1 MLREIEAQTGARQ
14 CPPAPYTGA
23 MPDALTTTHVTVD
36 QPLDLPLTLESGQA
50 FRWHDDG
57 GVWSGFIEGRLL
69 TLERD
74 PNGPATSPT
83 TPAHLRYAERAV
95 RGYFRLDDDLPAIY
109 AQLCEDE
116 RLSAAVHRH
125 WGLRILRQDPWECLI
140 AFICSQNSNIPR
152 IAKMQETLANTL
164 GATATLG
171 PLTQRAFPT
180 PEALASAGEARL
192 RELGLG
198 YRARYV
204 AGTSEVVAAGG
215 LDLLALR
222 AAPYEDAKAAL
233 VALPGVGE
241 KVADCVLLFALDQLD
256 AAPDRPLGAPRLGG
270 LVSRRPPP
278 QLPRPLG
285 VDPRSLRPL
294 RRLRA
299 AIPLLP
305 PPGDGAGQGGIVGAG
320 RSPVVPAQA
329 GTPANATP

>member
-1 MLREIEAQTGARQ
+1 
-14 CPPAPYTGA
+14 
-23 MPDALTTTHVTVD
+23 MPTALATEHVAVD

-50 FRWHDDG
+50 FRWHNDG

-74 PNGPATSPT
+74 ADGLHVTFDPATLPD
-83 TPAHLRYAERAV
+83 ADRAV
-95 RGYFRLDDDLPAIY
+95 SGYFRLDDDLPAIY

-164 GATATLG
+164 GEETSLGTL
-171 PLTQRAFPT
+171 TRRAFPT
-180 PEALASAGEARL
+180 PSALASAGETRL

-198 YRARYV
+198 YRAKYV
-204 AGTSEVVAAGG
+204 APTAEAVASRG

-233 VALPGVGE
+233 IALPGVGE

-256 AAPDRPLGAPRLGG
+256 AAPIDRWVRRALEDWYLDGQRLSYRDLWTWTRESFGPYAG
-270 LVSRRPPP
+270 YAQQYLFFRR
-278 QLPRPLG
+278 RETA
-285 VDPRSLRPL
+285 
-294 RRLRA
+294 RA
-299 AIPLLP
+299 
-305 PPGDGAGQGGIVGAG
+305 D
-320 RSPVVPAQA
+320 
-329 GTPANATP
+329 N

>member
-1 MLREIEAQTGARQ
+1 M
-14 CPPAPYTGA
+14 PA
-23 MPDALTTTHVTVD
+23 ALATTHVAVD

-74 PNGPATSPT
+74 DAGLRVAFDPASQPD
-83 TPAHLRYAERAV
+83 AGRAV
-95 RGYFRLDDDLPAIY
+95 RDYFRLDDDLPAIY
-109 AQLCEDE
+109 AQLCRDE
-116 RLSAAVHRH
+116 RLAAAVERH

-152 IAKMQETLANTL
+152 IAGMQETLANTL
-164 GATATLG
+164 GGTATLG
-171 PLTQRAFPT
+171 ALTRRTFPT

-204 AGTSEVVAAGG
+204 AATAETVAAGG

-222 AAPYEDAKAAL
+222 DAPYEDAKAAL

-241 KVADCVLLFALDQLD
+241 KVADCVLVFALEQMDAVPIDRWVRRALEEWYLD
-256 AAPDRPLGAPRLGG
+256 GQRLSYRDLWAWTREAFGPYAG
-270 LVSRRPPP
+270 YAQQYLFFRR
-278 QLPRPLG
+278 
-285 VDPRSLRPL
+285 
-294 RRLRA
+294 RA
-299 AIPLLP
+299 TAREK
-305 PPGDGAGQGGIVGAG
+305 GEG
-320 RSPVVPAQA
+320 
-329 GTPANATP
+329 

>member
-1 MLREIEAQTGARQ
+1 
-14 CPPAPYTGA
+14 
-23 MPDALTTTHVTVD
+23 MPDALTTTHVAVD

-74 PNGPATSPT
+74 PNGLRVTYHT
-83 TPAHLRYAERAV
+83 AHPGPERVV

-109 AQLCEDE
+109 ARLCQDE

-171 PLTQRAFPT
+171 PLTRRAFPT

-256 AAPDRPLGAPRLGG
+256 AAPIDRW
-270 LVSRRPPP
+270 VRRA
-278 QLPRPLG
+278 LEDWYLDG
-285 VDPRSLRPL
+285 
-294 RRLRA
+294 RRLSYRDLWA
-299 AIPLLP
+299 WTREAFGPY
-305 PPGDGAGQGGIVGAG
+305 AGYAQQYLFFRRRETA
-320 RSPVVPAQA
+320 RSR
-329 GTPANATP
+329 GE

>member
-1 MLREIEAQTGARQ
+1 M
-14 CPPAPYTGA
+14 
-23 MPDALTTTHVTVD
+23 HVAVD

-50 FRWHDDG
+50 FRWHNDG

-74 PNGPATSPT
+74 VDGLHVTFDPATLPN
-83 TPAHLRYAERAV
+83 AERAV
-95 RGYFRLDDDLPAIY
+95 RDYFRLDDDLPAIY

-116 RLSAAVHRH
+116 RLSAAVYRH

-164 GATATLG
+164 GEETSLGTL
-171 PLTQRAFPT
+171 TRRAFPT
-180 PEALASAGEARL
+180 PSALASAGETRL

-198 YRARYV
+198 YRAKYV
-204 AGTSEVVAAGG
+204 APTAEAVASGG
-215 LDLLALR
+215 LNLFALR

-256 AAPDRPLGAPRLGG
+256 AAPIDRWVRRALEDWYLDGQRLSYRDLWAWTRDSFGPYAG
-270 LVSRRPPP
+270 YAQQYLFFRR
-278 QLPRPLG
+278 RETA
-285 VDPRSLRPL
+285 
-294 RRLRA
+294 RA
-299 AIPLLP
+299 K
-305 PPGDGAGQGGIVGAG
+305 GEVE
-320 RSPVVPAQA
+320 S
-329 GTPANATP
+329 